1 MKIFLIILL
10 FPLALHAQLCRYNER
25 IFTGFDKTANII
37 YGNAPALNSPY
48 LFENS
53 TTNQNLQLDFFEPSG
68 DTAQKRAL
76 IIFAHSGG
84 FINGTKD
91 NQDMQAL
98 CDSFSKRGYVTA
110 SLNYRL
116 GFNLFSSNAS
126 ERAVWRGVQ
135 DASAAVRFFK
145 HNATLYRID
154 TANIFL
160 WGSSAGSF
168 MALGLAYVDDAERP
182 ASTYAAFLR
191 PDLGCKDCT
200 GNNYGNSSL
209 VTGIISC
216 WGATKDTAWIQNNN
230 NIPVQLFHGTAD
242 GTVPYTEGY
251 PFGLSTI
258 TYVRGS
264 QEINEQLNRT
274 SIYHEL
280 YAEPGLDHEYW
291 GTSNGTFIPGG
302 PTVYWQ
308 DIITKA
314 KNFMLGRLVSPPG
327 CGVVPITLTNFYG
340 RLINDTINLYWNTA
354 IELNV
359 KEIIIERSADAV
371 QFSSLLTT
379 AAKGINGNGAAYSV
393 VDIQPYPGINY
404 YRLKIIDLDGTYSYS
419 DVIRLNS
426 PFKDILYITQ
436 SYPNPVQNNFNIEL
450 HSGKSQQVSIAV
462 YDYTGKQFL
471 VRTLQLHNGI
481 NNTSIPMHDAAA
493 GTYFVQVKNSQEGF
507 TTTLKIVKQ

>member
-1 MKIFLIILL
+1 M
-10 FPLALHAQLCRYNER
+10 AVHAQLCRYNER
-25 IFTGFDKTANII
+25 IFTGFDKTASVI

-53 TTNQNLQLDFFEPSG
+53 TTNQNLQLDIFEPSG

-116 GFNLFSSNAS
+116 GFNLLSSNAS
-126 ERAVWRGVQ
+126 ERAVWRAVQ

-154 TANIFL
+154 TTNIFL

-168 MALGLAYVDDAERP
+168 MALGLAFVDDAERP

-280 YAEPGLDHEYW
+280 YAEPGLGHEYW
-291 GTSNGTFIPGG
+291 GTSNGTFNPGG

-308 DIITKA
+308 DIIIKA
-314 KNFMLGRLVSPPG
+314 KNFMLDRLVSPPG
-327 CGVVPITLTNFYG
+327 CGVVPITLTRFYG
-340 RLINDTINLYWNTA
+340 QFKNDTVNLYWNTD

-359 KEIIIERSADAV
+359 KEIIIERSADAI
-371 QFSSLLTT
+371 QFNPLLTT

-393 VDIQPYPGINY
+393 IDSQPNQGINY
-404 YRLKIIDLDGTYSYS
+404 YRLKIVDLDGTYNYS
-419 DVIRLNS
+419 DIIKINTTIPGNL
-426 PFKDILYITQ
+426 LITQ
-436 SYPNPVQNNFNIEL
+436 SYPNPVQNNFNIQL
-450 HSGKSQQVSIAV
+450 QSGKTRQVSVAV

-471 VRTLQLHNGI
+471 IKNIQLHKGI
-481 NNTSIPMHDAAA
+481 NNTSISMQNAAA
-493 GTYFVQVKNSQEGF
+493 GIYFVQVIIYQEGF